1 MGIVLKGKEL
11 NELYTNN
18 LKALVDKRKKEGK
31 NIPCLTAVLL
41 GNDGGSLFYVNYQK
55 KMCDKVGVKYNLIH
69 LEENTTE
76 EKLLKVINDLNENKE
91 VHGIILQLPLPKGL
105 DQRKITSCIDPNKDV
120 DGLTDINIGKLFKGE
135 ECFIPC
141 TPRSALQIVKST
153 GVDIKG
159 KRTVIVGRSNIVGK
173 PAAMLFLQENAT
185 VTICHS
191 KTENL
196 SEVTKEA
203 DILIACV
210 GVPGLITKE
219 YINEG
224 AIVIDVGTSNVDGK
238 MKGDVDFD
246 DVIDKASYVTP
257 VPGGVGSVTTMML
270 IQNTVEAAER
280 FDK

>member
-11 NELYTNN
+11 NEVYTSK
-18 LKALVDKRKKEGK
+18 LKTMVDKRRNEGK
-31 NIPCLTAVLL
+31 NIPCLTAVLV

-55 KMCDKVGVKYNLIH
+55 KMCDKVGIKYNLIH
-69 LEENTTE
+69 LEEDTNE
-76 EKLLKVINDLNENKE
+76 EKLLKTIEKLNEYRE

-105 DQRKITSCIDPNKDV
+105 NPKKITSCISENKDV

-135 ECFIPC
+135 DCFIPC
-141 TPRSALQIVKST
+141 TPRSVLEIVKST
-153 GVDIKG
+153 GEKIEG
-159 KRTVIVGRSNIVGK
+159 KNAVIVGRSNIVGK

-185 VTICHS
+185 VTIAHS
-191 KTENL
+191 RTESLN
-196 SEVTKEA
+196 EVTNKA
-203 DILIACV
+203 DILVACV

-219 YINEG
+219 YVKEG

-246 DVIDKASYVTP
+246 GVIEKAAYVTP